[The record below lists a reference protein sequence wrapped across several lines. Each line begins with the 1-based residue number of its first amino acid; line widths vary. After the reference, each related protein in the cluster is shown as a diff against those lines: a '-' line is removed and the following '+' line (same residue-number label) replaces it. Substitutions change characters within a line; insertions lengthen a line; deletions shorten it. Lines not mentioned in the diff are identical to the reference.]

1 MASIVNS
8 PPTDPPEACM
18 RSLIVAL
25 IVAPIAMAACSFKSE
40 AAEPCMIGDAALCL
54 ADPNCH
60 WDGSRRGCYP
70 GPAPFKD
77 ACAAHEAKAICDVS
91 TLGCQWSEASKKCE
105 AKSH

>member
-1 MASIVNS
+1 
-8 PPTDPPEACM
+8 
-18 RSLIVAL
+18 
-25 IVAPIAMAACSFKSE
+25 
-40 AAEPCMIGDAALCL
+40 MIGDAALCL

-91 TLGCQWSEASKKCE
+91 IARLPMVRGEQEMRGE
-105 AKSH
+105 IPLAKSRHRRRTIARA